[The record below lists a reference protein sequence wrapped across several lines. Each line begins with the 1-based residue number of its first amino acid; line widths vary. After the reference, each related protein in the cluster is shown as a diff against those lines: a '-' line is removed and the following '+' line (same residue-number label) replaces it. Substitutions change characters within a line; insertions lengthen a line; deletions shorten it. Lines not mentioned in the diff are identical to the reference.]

1 MTEPVTPD
9 ILMSGPRPRR
19 TNRRLIAVA
28 LIFGAL
34 TLGACSS
41 DGSASPLDNV
51 TASGSAP
58 DASPVGDEGGIA
70 GDSGE
75 QAGDSG
81 AAAATIPEPV
91 AEAPADT
98 SLDETDSGTAQT
110 GGVLVVAEA
119 EDGGLG
125 SEQWIGLI
133 ILGALVIGAII
144 AITAWISGRSKRS
157 GNEMVERSRQV
168 NEVISRSR
176 WVHDQATMTVL
187 ATTDPTTLQ
196 STWAAVQAQ
205 LIDLEASIAA
215 SRSGDPVLDSEMAQV
230 GRSVGDLRGALA
242 ADVALRLTS
251 QGQQLELVEASR
263 RTVLQRNDDLER
275 ALRPLAAVQA

>member
-9 ILMSGPRPRR
+9 DARSDPPPRG

-28 LIFGAL
+28 LMFGAL

-41 DGSASPLDNV
+41 DGSVSPLDNV

-58 DASPVGDEGGIA
+58 DASPVGDDGGGIA
-70 GDSGE
+70 SDSGE
-75 QAGDSG
+75 QAGDS
-81 AAAATIPEPV
+81 AAAATVPEPV

-98 SLDETDSGTAQT
+98 SVDDTDSGTAQT

-119 EDGGLG
+119 EDGGLS

-133 ILGALVIGAII
+133 VLGALVIGAII
-144 AITAWISGRSKRS
+144 AVTAWISGRSKRS
-157 GNEMVERSRQV
+157 GHEMVERSRQV

-176 WVHDQATMTVL
+176 WVHDQATLSVL
-187 ATTDPTTLQ
+187 ATTDPTALQ
-196 STWAAVQAQ
+196 STWSTVQAQ
-205 LIDLEASIAA
+205 LLDLEASIAA
-215 SRSGDPVLDSEMAQV
+215 SRSGDPVLDSEMAHV

-263 RTVLQRNDDLER
+263 RTVLQRNDELER